1 MARSARCDEVVAEMR
16 SLARAENL
24 AGMARYGIVTE
35 RALGLS
41 IYDLRPL
48 ARRFGRDHALASE
61 LWQTGIHEARILAA
75 YVDDPAAVDETQL
88 ERWVADF
95 DSWDVC
101 DQVCSS
107 LFDRTPFAWGKA
119 AEWAAR
125 DEEFIKRA
133 AFVLVAALAVHDKHA
148 ADERFLDLLP
158 LVAREASDDRNF
170 VKKAVNW
177 ALRQIGK
184 RNGALNAAAV
194 ATAGQIA
201 AQGSRSARWI
211 AADALRELTSEKV
224 RGRLGLPPAAAGT
237 AGSKRAPS
245 S

>member
-1 MARSARCDEVVAEMR
+1 MAGSVTCDEVIAEMR
-16 SLARAENL
+16 SRARPENL
-24 AGMARYGIVTE
+24 SGMARYGIATE
-35 RALGLS
+35 RAFGIS

-48 ARRFGRDHALASE
+48 ARRIGTDHGLAAE

-75 YVDDPAAVDETQL
+75 YVDDPAQVEDEQL

-107 LFDRTPFAWGKA
+107 LFDRTASAWSKA
-119 AEWAAR
+119 VEWAAR
-125 DEEFIKRA
+125 DEEFVKRA
-133 AFVLVAALAVHDKHA
+133 AFVLMAALAVHDKRAGDARFLELLPIIERGA
-148 ADERFLDLLP
+148 ADE
-158 LVAREASDDRNF
+158 RNF

-184 RNGALNAAAV
+184 RNAALNGAAV
-194 ATAGQIA
+194 AAARRIA

-211 AADALRELTSEKV
+211 AADALRELTGEKV
-224 RGRLGLPPAAAGT
+224 RGRLGLPPAIA
-237 AGSKRAPS
+237 
-245 S
+245 

>member
-1 MARSARCDEVVAEMR
+1 MEMAGPGTCGEVIAEMR
-16 SLARAENL
+16 SLARPETL

-35 RALGLS
+35 RALGIS

-48 ARRFGRDHALASE
+48 ARRIGTDHWLAAE

-75 YVDDPAAVDETQL
+75 YVDDPAAVDEAQL

-101 DQVCSS
+101 DQVCSG
-107 LFDRTPFAWGKA
+107 LFDRTAAAWTKA
-119 AEWAAR
+119 VEWAAR
-125 DEEFIKRA
+125 DEEFVKRA
-133 AFVLVAALAVHDKHA
+133 AFVLMAALSVHDKRA
-148 ADERFLDLLP
+148 GDARFLELLP
-158 LVAREASDDRNF
+158 LIEREAGDDRNF

-184 RNGALNAAAV
+184 RNAALNAAAV
-194 ATAGQIA
+194 ATARQIA
-201 AQGSRSARWI
+201 AQSSRSARWI

-224 RGRLGLPPAAAGT
+224 RSRLGVPPVT
-237 AGSKRAPS
+237 A
-245 S
+245 